1 MIFVFVVVGKIEVR
15 HLILE
20 SLYFPIKV
28 WAAWHRVCLFI
39 FCNAPCN
46 HHCSF
51 PCCPPR
57 ETQSLLRTWATIF
70 QVLLCKWGTPG
81 IVHLRAYLFFCVWST
96 HFSTA
101 QFKQLRNGWR
111 RRASCCAL
119 SRWPLTEKDL
129 LDMRW
134 ENVSW
139 KSVVKVILNI
149 MIDKIISDD
158 CRSMLN

>member
-1 MIFVFVVVGKIEVR
+1 MIFVFVVIGKIEVR

-39 FCNAPCN
+39 FCN

-51 PCCPPR
+51 PRLPPR
-57 ETQSLLRTWATIF
+57 ETQSLLRTWATIL

-96 HFSTA
+96 HFSRA
-101 QFKQLRNGWR
+101 QIKHLRNGWR
-111 RRASCCAL
+111 RRTSCCAL
-119 SRWPLTEKDL
+119 SRWPLTEKAF

-139 KSVVKVILNI
+139 KSVLKVILNI
-149 MIDKIISDD
+149 MIDKMISDD
-158 CRSMLN
+158 WRSMLN